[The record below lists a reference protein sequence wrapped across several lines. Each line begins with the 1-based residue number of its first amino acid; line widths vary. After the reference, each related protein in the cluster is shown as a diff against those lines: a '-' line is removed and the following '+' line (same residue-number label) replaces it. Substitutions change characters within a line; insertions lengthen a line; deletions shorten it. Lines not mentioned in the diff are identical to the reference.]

1 MPRVAGVNIVA
12 WLVAAIAMFLVGFLF
27 YGFLFQATW
36 QGELLAYRNLADSPE
51 AGAAMDMN
59 EALQLMSG
67 GQDTTMN
74 MVMGAVIPL
83 VAAFAL
89 ALLLNM
95 TKPRSLGSVLG
106 IGFMA
111 WFGFA
116 ATTLAYDPVY
126 ALASTTI
133 FGIDLGHTLVNYL
146 LASAIIFLIDRKAF
160 SGAAAP
166 AAG

>member
-1 MPRVAGVNIVA
+1 VNIVA
-12 WLVAAIAMFLVGFLF
+12 WLAAAVAMFFVGFLI
-27 YGFLFQATW
+27 YGLLFQATW

-59 EALQLMSG
+59 QAMELMSG

-74 MVMGAVIPL
+74 MVMGAVISL
-83 VAAFAL
+83 VTAFAL
-89 ALLLNM
+89 ALLMNM
-95 TKPRSLGSVLG
+95 TKPKA
-106 IGFMA
+106 IGGAIGVGFIA

-146 LASAIIFLIDRKAF
+146 LASAIIFLIDKKAF

-166 AAG
+166 VAA